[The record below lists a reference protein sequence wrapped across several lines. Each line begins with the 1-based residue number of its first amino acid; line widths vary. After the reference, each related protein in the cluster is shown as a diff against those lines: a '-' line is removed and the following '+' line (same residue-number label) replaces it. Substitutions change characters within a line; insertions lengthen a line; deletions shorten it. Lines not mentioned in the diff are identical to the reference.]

1 MKTKTASG
9 PPSSLQARPEHVE
22 AFAAL
27 AHQTRLELF
36 FLLVRR
42 GTEISA
48 GELQEALEI
57 PGPTLSHHLNA
68 LRRAGLVE
76 SRKEERYVYYSVRR
90 DTVTDLVRLLTACC

>member
-1 MKTKTASG
+1 MKTTAGS
-9 PPSSLQARPEHVE
+9 PRALLHARPEHVE

-42 GTEISA
+42 KEEVSA

-57 PGPTLSHHLNA
+57 PGPTLSHHLTA
-68 LRRAGLVE
+68 LRRAGLIE
-76 SRKEERYVYYSVRR
+76 SRKEERYVYYAVKR
-90 DTVTDLVRLLTACC
+90 DMVTELVRLLTACC

>member
-1 MKTKTASG
+1 
-9 PPSSLQARPEHVE
+9 VE

-42 GTEISA
+42 ATEIPA
-48 GELQEALEI
+48 GDLQEALAI

-68 LRRAGLVE
+68 LRRAGLIE
-76 SRKEERYVYYSVRR
+76 SRKEERYVYYSVKPEM
-90 DTVTDLVRLLTACC
+90 VTELVRLLTACC

>member
-1 MKTKTASG
+1 MKIQTSASRAG
-9 PPSSLQARPEHVE
+9 LQARPEHVE

-42 GTEISA
+42 REEVSA
-48 GELQEALEI
+48 GELQEALEV
-57 PGPTLSHHLNA
+57 PGPTLSHHLTV
-68 LRRAGLVE
+68 LRRAGLIE
-76 SRKEERYVYYSVRR
+76 SRKEERYVYYAVKR

>member
-1 MKTKTASG
+1 MKTVT
-9 PPSSLQARPEHVE
+9 SSPRPLLQARPEHVE

-27 AHQTRLELF
+27 SHQARLELF

-42 GTEISA
+42 NEEVSA

-57 PGPTLSHHLNA
+57 PGPTLSHHLTV

-76 SRKEERYVYYSVRR
+76 SRKEERYVYYTVRR
-90 DTVTDLVRLLTACC
+90 DTVSDLVRLLTACC

>member
-1 MKTKTASG
+1 MKGSTYA
-9 PPSSLQARPEHVE
+9 PRPLLRARAEHVE

-27 AHQTRLELF
+27 AHQTRLQLF

-76 SRKEERYVYYSVRR
+76 SRKEERYIYYAVKR
-90 DTVTDLVRLLTACC
+90 DTVTELVRLLTACC

>member
-1 MKTKTASG
+1 MKLTSA
-9 PPSSLQARPEHVE
+9 LRAELLARAEHVE

-42 GTEISA
+42 GTEVSV
-48 GELQEALEI
+48 GELQDALEI
-57 PGPTLSHHLNA
+57 PGPTLSHHLTA

-76 SRKEERYVYYSVRR
+76 SRKEERYIYYSVKR
-90 DTVTDLVRLLTACC
+90 DMVTELCRLLTACC